1 MSGPE
6 LAGDKLR
13 IAILCYPTF
22 GGSGV
27 LATELAMSLADRGHR
42 VHLLSYAPPT
52 RLRRYQ
58 RNLCFHLVQV
68 SSYPLFRYPSYDL
81 ALAAKILEI
90 EESEPLDLVHAHY
103 AIPHTISAILASKV
117 NVARPLKVVTTL
129 HGTDITLVGSERSY
143 VPLIRWALNESDA
156 VTAVSRYLAAET
168 RTTFCSSCN
177 LKVIHNFYDPAEFR
191 PLPSERPRLAPP
203 TLVHVSNFRPVKR
216 TPDLIHVLYR
226 VRRELDARL
235 LLVGDG
241 PDRARVQELA
251 AHFGLSEHV
260 SFLGEQTDI
269 AGILADADVFLLP
282 SETES
287 FGLSALEA
295 MACGLPVVATNVGG
309 VPEIVEHGKSGVLCP
324 LGDLDALAEG
334 VLRIAGDRAAWE
346 RYSAAAAAGA
356 LPYAKDVIVSRYE
369 ALYEETLGRGPR

>member
-1 MSGPE
+1 MMPCLESG
-6 LAGDKLR
+6 KFR

-27 LATELAMSLADRGHR
+27 LATELAMSLAERGHR

-52 RLRRYQ
+52 RLRRFQ

-81 ALAAKILEI
+81 ALTAKILEI
-90 EESEPLDLVHAHY
+90 EESEGLDLVHAHY
-103 AIPHTISAILASKV
+103 AIPHTISAILASRV
-117 NVARPLKVVTTL
+117 NVSRTLRVVTTL

-143 VPLIRWALNESDA
+143 VPLIRWALNESDV
-156 VTAVSRYLAAET
+156 VTAVSRFLAAET
-168 RTTFCSSCN
+168 RTTFCSNCN
-177 LKVIHNFYDPAEFR
+177 LQVIHNFYDPEDFR
-191 PLPSERPRLAPP
+191 PIASERRRLDPP
-203 TLVHVSNFRPVKR
+203 TLVHVSNFRAVKR
-216 TPDLIHVLYR
+216 TPDLIQMLYR
-226 VRRELDARL
+226 VRRKIDARL

-251 AHFGLSEHV
+251 TQLGLSEQV
-260 SFLGEQTDI
+260 TFLGEQTDI
-269 AGILADADVFLLP
+269 AGILADADIFVLP

-309 VPEIVEHGKSGVLCP
+309 IPEIVEHGKSGVLCP
-324 LGDLDALAEG
+324 LGDLDALSEG
-334 VLRIAGDRAAWE
+334 VLRIAGSLESWE
-346 RYSAAAAAGA
+346 RYSAGA
-356 LPYAKDVIVSRYE
+356 LEAVKPYTKDVIVSRYE
-369 ALYEETLGRGPR
+369 ALYTATMGRASS